1 MKLQKLALF
10 CAISS
15 LCYADAKVSPEW
27 VARLVLGTTST
38 MSGLTINTIMA
49 RLDIALFNDP
59 NYRLVAP
66 KIKSIGFMLQHFG
79 DWIKDKATSRQIMLI
94 SFLVLL
100 FVYYNFQFS
109 CWLAKKTCKAVWP
122 FRKKKDALPQSV
134 VLNEL

>member
-15 LCYADAKVSPEW
+15 FCYADTQVSPER

-38 MSGLTINTIMA
+38 MSGLTINMIMA
-49 RLDIALFNDP
+49 RLDIALFNDT

-66 KIKSIGFMLQHFG
+66 KIKSVGFLLQHFG
-79 DWIKDKATSRQIMLI
+79 DWIKYKASSKQIMLI

-100 FVYYNFQFS
+100 FIYYNFQFS
-109 CWLAKKTCKAVWP
+109 CWLAKKTLKAAWP
-122 FRKKKDALPQSV
+122 FRKKKSASKPYAFGDL
-134 VLNEL
+134 